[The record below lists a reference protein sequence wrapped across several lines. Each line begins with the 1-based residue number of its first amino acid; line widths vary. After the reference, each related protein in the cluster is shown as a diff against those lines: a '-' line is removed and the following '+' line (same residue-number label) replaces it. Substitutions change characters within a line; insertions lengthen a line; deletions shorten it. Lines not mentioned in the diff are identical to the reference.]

1 MAGAVPTIL
10 FSECIL
16 HPPSPSGCWMEDVKL
31 PFPLLVLEP
40 NYTTTLIMVGP
51 FKINKRDSIND
62 TDFGLEGLYSNP
74 FCATS
79 KFCDGLLV

>member
-1 MAGAVPTIL
+1 
-10 FSECIL
+10 
-16 HPPSPSGCWMEDVKL
+16 
-31 PFPLLVLEP
+31 
-40 NYTTTLIMVGP
+40 MVGP